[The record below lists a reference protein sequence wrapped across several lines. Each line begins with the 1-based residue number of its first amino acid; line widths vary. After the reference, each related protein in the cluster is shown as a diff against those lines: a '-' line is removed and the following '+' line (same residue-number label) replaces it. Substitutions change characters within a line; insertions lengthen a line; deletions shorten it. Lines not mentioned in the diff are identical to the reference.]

1 MSNSPWVLGISASP
15 HNGAVCLLRGDE
27 IVVAIQEERLTRK
40 KRDGIYAAEPCR
52 SLDYCFDYAGIGPRD
67 LSMVVYS
74 VPGRANT
81 RVHDIKLNPVL
92 QVELNNIPTV
102 RIPHHYSHAIGAFA
116 TSGFQEAAIL
126 IIDGAGSPFEDL
138 PPDERESCLG
148 NVEDGVESVSLYS
161 GVETFITPVEKHL
174 VPRGLWVTPRKDG
187 MPGFGTFGGLYS
199 ASAAQ
204 IFGDLLEAG
213 KVMGLAPYGERE
225 FPTGEFYDLVDGRF
239 VFHDTVTKRF
249 RYHDRWPAR
258 QTEYQNLASST
269 QGALEDAILYL
280 VEHLH
285 RLYPSKNLCYAG
297 GVALN
302 SVANERIIAESP
314 FKHVYIMPAAED
326 SGTAIGAAYH
336 GLWQLTRKNTRRKL
350 VSDAVGRDYSSTE
363 VSNAIDE
370 TIGVRR
376 VESTSIISDTVDLL
390 CKGHIIG
397 WFQGRSELGP
407 RALGQRSILCDPRR
421 ADGKEIL
428 NRRVKHREAFRPF
441 APVVLLE
448 EAPNWFE
455 LEGKEA
461 ESLFMLRICK
471 FKDDKKHLVPAVVH
485 IDGTG
490 RFQTVTSEGNG
501 PLYDLIKKFY
511 EVTGVPIIL
520 NTSFNVMGEPI
531 VETPADALATF
542 LSTGIDYCVL
552 QDQLVAKTHRVLFE
566 FDDVP
571 AQQRIR
577 TAVAAAKQM
586 IAAVEA
592 EENGSRRHL
601 ESLLPVHSMSGTF
614 ENAGMGQMI
623 VEQNGDQLQVTLD
636 GDARASQGKWSS
648 PLGSVGKDVFEVLA
662 EPFNGYKVVFLPDQ
676 TANID
681 WLAVVPKSAS
691 ARDVIFNRIS
701 NAAERNLLEKFK
713 GTYES
718 DGKIMHVTLEQD
730 DHLIVTLPGQA
741 GIELRPRNDT
751 EFTLDNRFGYSIRF
765 ELDNS
770 GMVTEALVTEPNG
783 TNKLKKKRESS
794 RSR

>member
-15 HNGAVCLLRGDE
+15 HNGAVCLLRDDE

-40 KRDGIYAAEPCR
+40 KRDGIYAAQPCR

-74 VPGRANT
+74 VPARTNT
-81 RVHDIKLNPVL
+81 RLHDIKLNPAL
-92 QVELNNIPTV
+92 QVKLNNIPTV

-126 IIDGAGSPFEDL
+126 VIDGAGSPFEDL
-138 PPDERESCLG
+138 PPDELQSCLG
-148 NVEDGVESVSLYS
+148 NVEDGFESISLYS
-161 GVETFITPVEKHL
+161 GVETFITPIEKHL
-174 VPRGLWVTPRKDG
+174 VPRGTWVIPSKDG
-187 MPGFGTFGGLYS
+187 MPGFGTLGGLYS

-213 KVMGLAPYGERE
+213 KVMGLAPYGKRE
-225 FPTGEFYDLVDGRF
+225 FPTSEFYDLMDGRF

-249 RYHDRWPAR
+249 RYHDRWPAH

-269 QGALEDAILYL
+269 QGALEDAILYI

-285 RLYPSKNLCYAG
+285 RLYPSKNLSYAG

-314 FKHVYIMPAAED
+314 FKNVYIMPAAED

-363 VSNAIDE
+363 VSNAIE
-370 TIGVRR
+370 QTIGVRR

-421 ADGKEIL
+421 PDGKEIL

-455 LEGKEA
+455 LEGKDA
-461 ESLFMLRICK
+461 ESPFMLRICQ
-471 FKDDKKHLVPAVVH
+471 FKEDKKDLVPAVVH

-490 RFQTVTSEGNG
+490 RFQTVTSEVNG

-520 NTSFNVMGEPI
+520 NTSFNVMAEPI

-566 FDDVP
+566 FDDLP
-571 AQQRIR
+571 SLQRIH
-577 TAVAAAKQM
+577 AGIAAAKQM
-586 IAAVEA
+586 IAGVEA
-592 EENGSRRHL
+592 QENGSRRHM
-601 ESLLPVHSMSGTF
+601 ESLPSVPSLSGTF
-614 ENAGMGQMI
+614 ENAGIGQMI
-623 VEQNGDQLQVTLD
+623 VEQNGDQLQVTLN
-636 GDARASQGKWSS
+636 GDPRAKRGKWSS
-648 PLGSVGKDVFEVLA
+648 ALGSAGKNVFEVLD
-662 EPFNGYKVVFLPDQ
+662 EPFKGYKVVFLPDQ

-681 WLAVVPKSAS
+681 WVAIVPKS

-701 NAAERNLLEKFK
+701 NPAMNERNLLEKFK
-713 GTYES
+713 GTYEC
-718 DGKIMHVTLEQD
+718 DGKIMHVTLGQD
-730 DHLIVTLPGQA
+730 DHLIVTLPGQV
-741 GIELRPRNDT
+741 GIKLLARNDT
-751 EFTLDNRFGYSIRF
+751 EFTLHNRFGYSIGF
-765 ELDNS
+765 KLDNS
-770 GMVTEALVTEPNG
+770 GVVTEALVKEPNG
-783 TNKLKKKRESS
+783 TNTLKKKS
-794 RSR
+794 

>member
-15 HNGAVCLLRGDE
+15 HNGAMCLLRGDE

-40 KRDGIYAAEPCR
+40 KRDGIFAAQPCR
-52 SLDYCFDYAGIGPRD
+52 SLDYCLDYAGIKPRD

-81 RVHDIKLNPVL
+81 RMHDIKLNPTL
-92 QVELNNIPTV
+92 QVELNKIPTL
-102 RIPHHYSHAIGAFA
+102 RIPHHFSHAIGAFA

-126 IIDGAGSPFEDL
+126 IVDGSGSPFEDL
-138 PPDERESCLG
+138 PPDERKSCLG
-148 NVEDGVESVSLYS
+148 NIEDGFESISLYS
-161 GVETFITPVEKHL
+161 AVETFITSVEKHL
-174 VPRGLWVTPRKDG
+174 VPKGAWVTPNKEG

-225 FPTGEFYDLVDGRF
+225 FPTSEFYDLVDGRF
-239 VFHDTVTKRF
+239 IFHDTVTKRF
-249 RYHDRWPAR
+249 RHHDRWPAHE
-258 QTEYQNLASST
+258 TEYENLASST

-314 FKHVYIMPAAED
+314 FKNFYFMPAAED

-350 VSDAVGRDYSSTE
+350 VSDAVGREYSSTE
-363 VSNAIDE
+363 VSNAIDQ
-370 TIGVRR
+370 TIGVQR

-421 ADGKEIL
+421 PDGKEVL
-428 NRRVKHREAFRPF
+428 NRRVKHREGFRPF

-448 EAPNWFE
+448 EAHNWFE

-461 ESLFMLRICK
+461 ESPFMLRICK
-471 FKDDKKHLVPAVVH
+471 FKEDKKHLVPAVVH

-490 RFQTVTSEGNG
+490 RFQTVTKEVNG
-501 PLYDLIKKFY
+501 PLYDLIKRFY
-511 EVTGVPIIL
+511 ELTGVPIIL

-566 FDDVP
+566 FDDIP
-571 AQQRIR
+571 SGQRIR
-577 TAVAAAKQM
+577 TAIAAAKQM
-586 IAAVEA
+586 TAGVEA
-592 EENGSRRHL
+592 EQNGFRRHP
-601 ESLLPVHSMSGTF
+601 ESLPSLHSLSGTF

-623 VEQNGDQLQVTLD
+623 VQQNGDQLRVTLN

-648 PLGSVGKDVFEVLA
+648 PLGNVGENVFEVLA
-662 EPFNGYKVVFLPDQ
+662 EPFKGYRVVFLPDQ

-681 WLAVVPKSAS
+681 WVAVVPKSRS
-691 ARDVIFNRIS
+691 ARDVIYNRIS
-701 NAAERNLLEKFK
+701 NAAMNERDLLEKFK

-718 DGKIMHVTLEQD
+718 DGKIMHVTLGQND
-730 DHLIVTLPGQA
+730 RLIVTLPGQA
-741 GIELRPRNDT
+741 GIELLPRNDT
-751 EFTLDNRFGYSIRF
+751 EFTLHNRFGYSIRF
-765 ELDNS
+765 NLDNS
-770 GMVTEALVTEPNG
+770 GEVTEALVTEPNG
-783 TNKLKKKRESS
+783 TNTLKKKSE
-794 RSR
+794 

>member
-40 KRDGIYAAEPCR
+40 KRDGIYAAQPCR

-81 RVHDIKLNPVL
+81 RMHDIKLNPVL
-92 QVELNNIPTV
+92 QVELNKIPTV

-116 TSGFQEAAIL
+116 TSGFQEGAIL
-126 IIDGAGSPFEDL
+126 VIDGSGSPFEDL
-138 PPDERESCLG
+138 PPDERQSCKG
-148 NVEDGVESVSLYS
+148 NVEDGFESISLYS
-161 GVETFITPVEKHL
+161 AVETFITPVEKHL
-174 VPRGLWVTPRKDG
+174 VPRGAWVAPNKDG
-187 MPGFGTFGGLYS
+187 MPGFGTFGGMYS

-249 RYHDRWPAR
+249 RHHDRWPAHE
-258 QTEYQNLASST
+258 TEYQNLASSV
-269 QGALEDAILYL
+269 QGALEDAILYI

-285 RLYPSKNLCYAG
+285 RQYPSANLCYAG

-302 SVANERIIAESP
+302 SVANERIIAESQ
-314 FKHVYIMPAAED
+314 FKSVYIMPAAED

-363 VSNAIDE
+363 VSNAIDQ

-390 CKGHIIG
+390 CQGHIIG

-421 ADGKEIL
+421 PDGKEIL

-441 APVVLLE
+441 APVVLHE

-455 LEGKEA
+455 LEGKDP

-471 FKDDKKHLVPAVVH
+471 FKEDKKDLVPAVVH

-490 RFQTVTSEGNG
+490 RFQTVTSEVNG

-511 EVTGVPIIL
+511 EKTGVPIIL

-552 QDQLVAKTHRVLFE
+552 ED
-566 FDDVP
+566 
-571 AQQRIR
+571 
-577 TAVAAAKQM
+577 
-586 IAAVEA
+586 
-592 EENGSRRHL
+592 
-601 ESLLPVHSMSGTF
+601 
-614 ENAGMGQMI
+614 
-623 VEQNGDQLQVTLD
+623 
-636 GDARASQGKWSS
+636 
-648 PLGSVGKDVFEVLA
+648 
-662 EPFNGYKVVFLPDQ
+662 
-676 TANID
+676 
-681 WLAVVPKSAS
+681 
-691 ARDVIFNRIS
+691 
-701 NAAERNLLEKFK
+701 
-713 GTYES
+713 
-718 DGKIMHVTLEQD
+718 
-730 DHLIVTLPGQA
+730 
-741 GIELRPRNDT
+741 
-751 EFTLDNRFGYSIRF
+751 
-765 ELDNS
+765 
-770 GMVTEALVTEPNG
+770 
-783 TNKLKKKRESS
+783 
-794 RSR
+794 